1 MGQAGPLHGGRCEAG
16 LEAFLADQDEV
27 LVPPGDGGVPPS
39 ARRIAAPLQHVAE
52 QQDGAGNG
60 PPAPMRREIEV
71 TRA

>member
-1 MGQAGPLHGGRCEAG
+1 

-39 ARRIAAPLQHVAE
+39 PGGRIAAPLRHVAE
-52 QQDGAGNG
+52 QQDAAGNG